1 MMKKNLRTN
10 PNEVKVGLFI
20 LIPLS
25 IVLLFLIVK
34 LGYSFS
40 GGTIDVYLKV
50 ENISA
55 IKEGTSVKLKGYDIG
70 RVVELKP
77 VYKPA
82 LHFLAKMRIK
92 KNIELHE
99 DCAAIIM
106 NQNIIG
112 DTVIDLRNPETKW
125 KPLQNKDVIEGFEY
139 VNLEAILQDVHTL
152 LATITN
158 TVNTLNLIS
167 SESRHNILSM
177 TSNLNSSME
186 SLNKILTSSEGD
198 IISTV
203 KTLKETMETVQEIS
217 VELKK
222 RPFGFIMRGSKDDK
236 KDPE

>member
-1 MMKKNLRTN
+1 MIMKNLRTN

-25 IVLLFLIVK
+25 ILLLFFIVK
-34 LGYSFS
+34 LGYSLS
-40 GGTIDVYLKV
+40 GSTIDIYLKI
-50 ENISA
+50 ENISS

-92 KNIELHE
+92 KDIDLHE
-99 DCAAIIM
+99 DCTAIIM

-112 DTVIDLRNPETKW
+112 DPLIELRNPERRG

-158 TVNTLNLIS
+158 TVNTLNLITG
-167 SESRHNILSM
+167 ESRQNILSM

-186 SLNKILTSSEGD
+186 TLNKILTNSEGD

-203 KTLKETMETVQEIS
+203 KTLRATMETVQEIS

-236 KDPE
+236 KGSE

>member
-1 MMKKNLRTN
+1 MKNLRTN
-10 PNEVKVGLFI
+10 PNELKVGLFI
-20 LIPLS
+20 IIPLS
-25 IVLLFLIVK
+25 ILLLFFIVK
-34 LGYSFS
+34 LGYSLS
-40 GGTIDVYLKV
+40 GRTIDIYLKI
-50 ENISA
+50 ENISS

-92 KNIELHE
+92 RDIDLHE
-99 DCAAIIM
+99 DCTAIIM

-112 DTVIDLRNPETKW
+112 DTVIELRNPERRGN
-125 KPLQNKDVIEGFEY
+125 PLQNKDVIEGFEY

-158 TVNTLNLIS
+158 TVNTLNLITG
-167 SESRHNILSM
+167 ESRQNILSM

-186 SLNKILTSSEGD
+186 TLNKILTSSEGD

-203 KTLKETMETVQEIS
+203 KTLRETMETVQEIS

-222 RPFGFIMRGSKDDK
+222 RPFGFIMRGSKNDK
-236 KDPE
+236 KDSE

>member
-1 MMKKNLRTN
+1 MMKRNSRTN
-10 PNEVKVGLFI
+10 PNEVKVGFFI

-25 IVLLFLIVK
+25 IVLLFFIVK
-34 LGYSFS
+34 LGYSLS
-40 GGTIDVYLKV
+40 GSTIDVYLKI

-92 KNIELHE
+92 KNIDLHE
-99 DCAAIIM
+99 DCTAIIM

-112 DTVIDLRNPETKW
+112 DTVIELRNPERRGE
-125 KPLQNKDVIEGFEY
+125 PLQNGDVIDGFEY
-139 VNLEAILQDVHTL
+139 VNLEAILQDVHRL
-152 LATITN
+152 LATVTD

-167 SESRHNILSM
+167 NESRHNIQSM

-186 SLNKILTSSEGD
+186 ALNKILTSSGGD
-198 IISTV
+198 IISTL
-203 KTLKETMETVQEIS
+203 KTLRETMETVQEIS
-217 VELKK
+217 LELKK
-222 RPFGFIMRGSKDDK
+222 RPFGFIMRGSDDK
-236 KDPE
+236 KNDPK